1 MASEL
6 KSDLLDTTDWD
17 KKQLVYF
24 YDGKNNIDLFDRSDN
39 SGAIDVKMDGS
50 VLEEKSS
57 FKILRVSFSSKLD
70 WGFYI
75 LSIVKTAFKKL
86 KPLFFLWRF
95 FLLTLLF
102 ISIKLLYTY
111 IKWTCMEYRY
121 FVWAGCSSCYLD
133 IWDKL
138 QKWICRTSLATTL
151 DWNLSSLPICSQG
164 KSFL

>member
-1 MASEL
+1 MR
-6 KSDLLDTTDWD
+6 
-17 KKQLVYF
+17 LVNF
-24 YDGKNNIDLFDRSDN
+24 DDGKKNIYLFNCSK
-39 SGAIDVKMDGS
+39 SSVAIDVKMDGS

-111 IKWTCMEYRY
+111 IKQTCMEYRY

-138 QKWICRTSLATTL
+138 QKRICRTSLATTL